1 MKIEVGLES
10 DVELVVGLGLERKV
24 RLIAKIGLEV
34 SVRQVIKT
42 ARRVQKRLGNEI
54 IDCPLTV
61 GPSMP
66 GIPNPGLVLTM
77 LTNRDLLELYTLCDI
92 SLLEHVTGR
101 PSINAFVA
109 GIMGQ
114 WIAHFVEQAVL

>member
-10 DVELVVGLGLERKV
+10 DVELVVGLGLECKV
-24 RLIAKIGLEV
+24 RLIAKIGLV
-34 SVRQVIKT
+34 SVRQVIKA

-54 IDCPLTV
+54 IDCPLTG

-66 GIPNPGLVLTM
+66 GIPNPGLVLIM
-77 LTNRDLLELYTLCDI
+77 LTNRDLSELYTLCDI

-101 PSINAFVA
+101 PSINGFVA
-109 GIMGQ
+109 SIIGQ